1 MDWFSVPMQHSQ
13 TERFKNAQSIRISQ
27 KKIHGCPGAFTYITA
42 QIVKERSV
50 SLLKR
55 QNAADGLHPLISGL
69 GDGGASRDR
78 TGDP

>member
-1 MDWFSVPMQHSQ
+1 MQHSQ
-13 TERFKNAQSIRISQ
+13 TERYQTLNQSGSA

-50 SLLKR
+50 FSEDRNQQTVFNL
-55 QNAADGLHPLISGL
+55 LISGT
-69 GDGGASRDR
+69 GGGGASRDR